1 MERVLPRAASRVED
15 VADDLSFL
23 REPGDL
29 WLGPPYVPGGRA
41 RSIGQLEAIRRE
53 VWHAGYLSGER
64 AARKREASGSPRD
77 QFRGVVVATR
87 RPVLASG
94 WMSVPLDGPTP
105 EVREAGTGERFP
117 AVLWTLFHVP
127 IFLALYAEG
136 IAAVVR
142 GTPEAYRAALWPT
155 FVPQAALLSFVA
167 FALGL
172 PFAKLARAYRFAA
185 PAAAAFVTAVL
196 GLDSRIYQS
205 VGFHLNGFFLRFLLQ
220 PNALREAGV
229 PITDVLLYLGTVA
242 AFAAVDVSA
251 GAWFIRR
258 FAGPRRAWT
267 IALALVLLAAAERT
281 YGTFLTYLAG
291 PSMFAASTVL
301 PLQVPVRMTSAWA
314 GLFGSRQG
322 KDPFS
327 GAPAS
332 RRLPP
337 GVAPAEIRL
346 ARKPDVVFVIAESLP
361 AEHLDERTMPN
372 LWRRA
377 GRGAL
382 FTRHYAG
389 ASSTSYTL
397 FSLIYGLQAQKLDSI
412 VGAGRQP
419 VLFPALAANGYQTK
433 ILAASCVDWMDLKE
447 TVFGGVPV
455 EDLKT
460 WCEDVE
466 PPQRDAAMLAAADEF
481 ISRADASR
489 PVFLFLFFFGT
500 HFNYFLDEQDEVHR
514 PFWDGMGGIKATQA
528 EGSMIQNRAR
538 NAAHKLD
545 RVLEGLL
552 ERLAARRGRA
562 PLVVFTGDHGEE
574 FRQKG
579 HIGHGSAVTD
589 EQIHVPAVWFGP
601 GVPVGRFDAPTS
613 HADVVPTLLALLG
626 DDHPPALYA
635 DGVSMFAAPADR
647 FVVATVGWEPLF
659 AAIGSDLKVTMYSGL
674 GTASVT
680 DPDDRPLPDGGA
692 RMAASA
698 GRILKAMRGEAA
710 EAASPRAANA
720 ARQGR

>member
-1 MERVLPRAASRVED
+1 
-15 VADDLSFL
+15 
-23 REPGDL
+23 
-29 WLGPPYVPGGRA
+29 
-41 RSIGQLEAIRRE
+41 
-53 VWHAGYLSGER
+53 
-64 AARKREASGSPRD
+64 
-77 QFRGVVVATR
+77 
-87 RPVLASG
+87 
-94 WMSVPLDGPTP
+94 MSVLLAGPTP
-105 EVREAGTGERFP
+105 EVRGAGTGERFP
-117 AVLWTLFHVP
+117 AVLWALFHVP
-127 IFLALYAEG
+127 IFLALYSDG
-136 IAAVVR
+136 IAAAVR

-172 PFAKLARAYRFAA
+172 PFSVLPRAYRFAA
-185 PAAAAFVTAVL
+185 PAAAALVTGVL

-205 VGFHLNGFFLRFLLQ
+205 VGFHLNGFFVRFLLQ

-229 PITDVLLYLGTVA
+229 PLSDVLLFLAAVA
-242 AFAAVDVSA
+242 AFAAADVVA
-251 GAWFIRR
+251 GSWFIRR
-258 FAGPRRAWT
+258 FAAPRRAWT

-314 GLFGSRQG
+314 SLFGSRQG

-332 RRLPP
+332 KRLPA
-337 GVAPAEIRL
+337 GVAPGEIRF
-346 ARKPDVVFVIAESLP
+346 ARKPDILFVIAESLP

-377 GRGAL
+377 STGAL
-382 FTRHYAG
+382 FTRHYSA
-389 ASSTSYTL
+389 ASSTNYTL
-397 FSLIYGLQAQKLDSI
+397 FSLVYGLQAQKLESM

-419 VLFPALAANGYQTK
+419 VLFPALAANGYRTK

-455 EDLKT
+455 EDLRT
-460 WCEDVE
+460 WCEDVA
-466 PPQRDAAMLAAADEF
+466 PPDRDAAMLAAANEF
-481 ISRADASR
+481 IARADTSR

-500 HFNYFLDEQDEVHR
+500 HFNYFLDEQDQVHQ

-528 EGSMIQNRAR
+528 EGSTIKNRAR
-538 NAAHKLD
+538 NAAHKVD
-545 RVLEGLL
+545 RLLEGFL
-552 ERLAARRGRA
+552 EGMEARRGRE

-601 GVPVGRFDAPTS
+601 GVPTGRFDAPTS

-626 DDHPPALYA
+626 DNHPPSLYA
-635 DGVSMFAAPADR
+635 DGMSMFAAPADR
-647 FVVATVGWEPLF
+647 FVVSTVGWEPLY
-659 AAIGSDLKVTMYSGL
+659 AAIGSQLKVTMYAGL
-674 GTASVT
+674 GTASIT
-680 DPDDRPLPDGGA
+680 DPEDRPLPDGGS

-698 GRILKAMRGEAA
+698 GRILKALRGEPG
-710 EAASPRAANA
+710 EAVSSRTAKA
-720 ARQGR
+720 ARQAR